1 MQILKDWRNE
11 SEILISLQVLKE
23 RMVITTPKIALFS
36 FWRFGGRGWTE
47 IDRIEQSFKEIIL
60 KVSSKKENLCSWFI
74 FSFLL
79 EKKLQNKDIKYVTQ
93 SKKAFFQNI
102 RPGIL
107 AWNEVSLSKL
117 FFFLKKKKAENTLN
131 VYNECSCK
139 YHIFPWTFQY

>member
-1 MQILKDWRNE
+1 MRARF
-11 SEILISLQVLKE
+11 SLQVLKE
-23 RMVITTPKIALFS
+23 RMVITTLKIDSFS

-47 IDRIEQSFKEIIL
+47 FDRIEQSFKEIIL

-79 EKKLQNKDIKYVTQ
+79 EKKLQNKDIKYATQ

-117 FFFLKKKKAENTLN
+117 FFFFLKKKKSRKHSQCLQR
-131 VYNECSCK
+131 VLM
-139 YHIFPWTFQY
+139 